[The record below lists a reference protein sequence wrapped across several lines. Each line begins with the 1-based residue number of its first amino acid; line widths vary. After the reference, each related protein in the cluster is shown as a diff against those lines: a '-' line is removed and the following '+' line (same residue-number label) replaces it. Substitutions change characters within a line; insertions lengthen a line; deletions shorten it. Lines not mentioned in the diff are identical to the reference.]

1 MPASSGNGAVTR
13 STLRQQIAD
22 ALRDEVL
29 AGRLQPGQEF
39 TVKEIAEQY
48 GVSATPVREAL
59 VDLSAQGLL
68 EADQHRGFRVHE
80 YSLADF
86 RGMIEARG
94 LVTDG
99 MFHGLAK
106 GLPTAPE
113 GSRGGSTGGG
123 AGHSTGGGTGR
134 SAGHRTGGSA
144 GGMTSTAGVFAADS
158 PGPRGFFVRA
168 GDPRAAAAL
177 AGVRRRGEEARR
189 AATAGELNILIG
201 YDLRFWREL
210 GALFGNPYLTDFL
223 HRLRVQSWVC
233 AVQHLSRIGDLRGRL
248 WSDHTEVVDAL
259 TRRDLADAH
268 RIVDTYDMHS
278 LALIEGLANLD
289 AENTV
294 LTSDDDK
301 PDNELDDKRE
311 NKEKEYEGKGG
322 AAE

>member
-1 MPASSGNGAVTR
+1 MSGSGGNGVVTR

-80 YSLADF
+80 YSPADY

-99 MFHGLAK
+99 MFHSLAASGMK
-106 GLPTAPE
+106 QL
-113 GSRGGSTGGG
+113 
-123 AGHSTGGGTGR
+123 
-134 SAGHRTGGSA
+134 SA
-144 GGMTSTAGVFAADS
+144 
-158 PGPRGFFVRA
+158 
-168 GDPRAAAAL
+168 PRAAAAL
-177 AGVRRRGEEARR
+177 AAVRRRGEEAQR

-210 GALFGNPYLTDFL
+210 SGLFDNPYLTDFL
-223 HRLRVQSWVC
+223 HRLRVQTWVC
-233 AVQHLSRIGDLRGRL
+233 TVQHLRQVDDLKGYL
-248 WSDHTEVVDAL
+248 WSGHTELVDVLAL
-259 TRRDLADAH
+259 RDHAAARAIVAEYNAH
-268 RIVDTYDMHS
+268 A
-278 LALIEGLANLD
+278 LALIERL
-289 AENTV
+289 
-294 LTSDDDK
+294 
-301 PDNELDDKRE
+301 
-311 NKEKEYEGKGG
+311 